1 MCGAA
6 QNPGAVSG
14 LMQSMERSR
23 ATRPTRGAY
32 HANAHRHSHLKPDRL
47 RTVCRPDGIGPGRQD
62 YLCWVKQ
69 ADLGNG
75 VHEMVIHNR
84 IENKQIT
91 MRLDTRI
98 GPTQGVWMPTY
109 IGPNNEKPLGNLR
122 R

>member
-1 MCGAA
+1 MQTRTAILTSSLIACGLFA
-6 QNPGAVSG
+6 G
-14 LMQSMERSR
+14 LTGS
-23 ATRPTRGAY
+23 ALADKITYVVP
-32 HANAHRHSHLKPDRL
+32 NK
-47 RTVCRPDGIGPGRQD
+47 V
-62 YLCWVKQ
+62 WVKQ